1 MRHFFCTIL
10 LGVITTSIFAQTG
23 NMATDSSAIQKT
35 SVDSTII
42 KTNTN
47 IDSLASVSDSLSRV
61 VDSLSSMVNSLSGDT
76 SALRTTKEE
85 VPNITYT
92 FNPKEYVIAE
102 ITVEGAGN
110 YDKNVII
117 NYSGLRKG
125 QTVKMPG
132 DDFSRAIK
140 RFWKQGLFSDVKIN
154 ATKVDGNK
162 VWLQINLKPRPRI
175 SEINFNGLKKKERE
189 DLESGVGL
197 SKGNQISP
205 NQVDRAKML
214 IKKKL
219 ENDGYENANVEILL
233 RDDKN
238 NPDQV
243 IVDVN
248 VEKKGKVKVHRI
260 YIEGNKEV
268 KDTKLKSAMKKTK
281 ERKLRNFFKSKKFV
295 REEYANDK
303 NLLIDKFN
311 EKGFRD
317 AELIGDSIANY
328 KENRID
334 IYLKVYEGKKYYF
347 RNIYWVG
354 NTIYASDVLN
364 KVLGIKKGDVYNQKL
379 LNERL
384 MVDDDAVASLY
395 LDNGYLFFNVDPVEV
410 NIEGDSIDMEM
421 RIYEGKQA
429 TINEVVINGNTA
441 VYENVIRRELRTKP
455 GQLFSKSDLQRS
467 ARELAA
473 TGHFDPE
480 KMDIRPVPN
489 PEEGTVDIIYNLE
502 QKRND
507 QVELSFGWGQT
518 GVTGS
523 LGLKFT
529 NFSIQNIFKKEAYHP
544 LPQGDGQTL
553 SLSFQ
558 TNASYYNSASISFTE
573 PWLGGSRPTSLTTS
587 LFWAHQTGVNSS
599 YYSDIYSNNYYSGSS
614 YDASYA
620 YASDPDKYITTLGGA
635 VGLGKR
641 LPWPDDYFSIYYELA
656 YRHYDLQNW
665 SYFDLETGKANN
677 LSFGV
682 TLSRNSIDNPYYTR
696 RGSSFSL
703 SVQATPPYSAFKGEN
718 SKLKAQIAKYG
729 DGSNV
734 SGEDYTDYLDMQQ
747 ELYRWVEYYK
757 TEFKAKLF
765 TPLSSD
771 QKLVLMTRVE
781 YGFLGYYDKDR
792 RSPFERYYV
801 GGDGMTG
808 SSSTYATTSI
818 GLRGYGN
825 GSLTPRDSKNRT
837 MGNLYTKLSLE
848 LRYPLMLQPT
858 STIYLLTFMD
868 AGNAW
873 SEFND
878 FDPFNLK
885 RSVGAGVRIFLPMI
899 GLIGV
904 DYGYGFDNPYVANE
918 GGSNFH
924 LVIGQEF

>member
-1 MRHFFCTIL
+1 MRHIICIIL
-10 LGVITTSIFAQTG
+10 LGVFSTSLFAQTG
-23 NMATDSSAIQKT
+23 NTASDSLATEKANADSA
-35 SVDSTII
+35 II
-42 KTNTN
+42 KTSK

-61 VDSLSSMVNSLSGDT
+61 VDSLSALVGDST
-76 SALRTTKEE
+76 IKAEPKEE

-92 FNPKEYVIAE
+92 LSPKEYVIAD
-102 ITVEGAGN
+102 ITVEGAGL

-117 NYSGLRKG
+117 NYSGLSKG
-125 QTVKMPG
+125 EKIKMPG

-140 RFWKQGLFSDVKIN
+140 RFWKQGLFSDIKII
-154 ATKVDGNK
+154 ATKVVEDK
-162 VWLQINLKPRPRI
+162 VWLQISLKPRPRI
-175 SEINFNGLKKKERE
+175 SEVNFNGLKKKEIE
-189 DLESGVGL
+189 DLEMGIGL

-205 NQVDRAKML
+205 NQIDRAKTL
-214 IKKKL
+214 ITKKL
-219 ENDGYENANVEILL
+219 EGDGYENADVEVVL
-233 RDDKN
+233 RDNKE
-238 NPDQV
+238 NPGQV

-248 VEKKGKVKVHRI
+248 VDKKGKVKVHRI

-268 KDTKLKSAMKKTK
+268 KASKLKNAMKKTK
-281 ERKLRNFFKSKKFV
+281 ERKIRNIFKSKKFI

-317 AELIGDSIANY
+317 AELISDSIINY
-328 KENRID
+328 KENRVD

-347 RNIYWVG
+347 RNINWVG
-354 NTIYASDVLN
+354 NTIYSSDMLN
-364 KVLGIKKGDVYNQKL
+364 KVFGIKKGDVYNQKL

-384 MVDDDAVASLY
+384 MTDDDAVSSLY

-421 RIYEGKQA
+421 RIYEGRQA
-429 TINEVVINGNTA
+429 TINEVIINGNTA
-441 VYENVIRRELRTKP
+441 IYESVVRRELRTKP

-507 QVELSFGWGQT
+507 HVELSFGWGES
-518 GVTGS
+518 GITGS
-523 LGLKFT
+523 VGFKFT
-529 NFSIQNIFKKEAYHP
+529 NFSIQNIFNKEAYNP

-553 SLSFQ
+553 SLSYQ
-558 TNASYYNSASISFTE
+558 TNADYYNSASISFTE

-599 YYSDIYSNNYYSGSS
+599 YYSNTYSNNYYSGSS
-614 YDASYA
+614 YDVSYA
-620 YASDPDKYITTLGGA
+620 FASDPDKYITTLGGA

-641 LPWPDDYFSIYYELA
+641 LAWPDDYFSIYYELA
-656 YRHYDLQNW
+656 YRHYDLKNW
-665 SYFDLETGKANN
+665 SYFDLETGQANN
-677 LSFGV
+677 LSLGI
-682 TLSRNSIDNPYYTR
+682 TLSRNSLDNPYYTR
-696 RGSSFSL
+696 RGSVLSL
-703 SVQATPPYSAFKGEN
+703 SFQATPPYSAFNGKNNKRLE
-718 SKLKAQIAKYG
+718 AQLEKYG
-729 DGSNV
+729 DGSYV
-734 SGEDYTDYLDMQQ
+734 SNEDYTDYLDMQQ
-747 ELYRWVEYYK
+747 ELFRWVEYYK

-792 RSPFERYYV
+792 RSPFERYYI

-808 SSSTYATTSI
+808 SSSTYATTSV

-825 GSLTPRDSKNRT
+825 GSLTPRDAKNRT
-837 MGNLYTKLSLE
+837 MGNLYTKLSME

-878 FDPFNLK
+878 FDPFSLK
-885 RSVGAGVRIFLPMI
+885 RSVGAGVRVFLPMI

-904 DYGYGFDNPYVANE
+904 DYGYGFDTPYVAGE